1 MNVTVRGR
9 TRHYRTVTFD
19 RARNA
24 VLLIEQRLLP
34 HEFKIVATENFRET
48 AGAIH
53 DMVVRGAG
61 AIGATAAYGLAQG
74 ALAFR
79 GHDLKKFS
87 AHIETVYQT
96 LKAARPTAVD
106 PVNAMNGVRAAMRA
120 GKTVEEQQSL
130 ALAAAEEFANEDVRH
145 CEEIG
150 RHGAKL
156 IRNGMKILT
165 HCNAGWL
172 AFVDIGTATAP
183 MYAAQAQG
191 KKFHVFCDETRP
203 RSQGATLTAW
213 ELAQQKI
220 SHQIIADNA
229 AGHLMQRGEID
240 LVIVGSDRT
249 LGRTGEVA
257 NKIGTYTKAVLAA
270 RHKIPFYV
278 AIPLSTIDW
287 NLKRGFDI
295 PIEERHETKSWARGG
310 SRKSK
315 KRSLSTAVQSAS
327 AKYIRVANPT
337 SGARNPGFDV
347 TPPELITGIITPVGI
362 FKPREL
368 WKRRQELGGF
378 SQMTSAAKIEL
389 ASANNQISLNLRR
402 RRGSQVVRQGSAK
415 ASFVGS
421 IPTLASKPNQLE
433 L

>member
-1 MNVTVRGR
+1 MNVTIRGR
-9 TRHYRTVTFD
+9 TKHYRTVTFD
-19 RARNA
+19 AAKNF

-34 HEFKIVATENFRET
+34 HEFKIVSTKNFRET
-48 AGAIH
+48 ADAIQN
-53 DMVVRGAG
+53 MVVRGAG

-79 GHDLKKFS
+79 GRDLKKFS
-87 AHIETVYQT
+87 THVETVYQV
-96 LKAARPTAVD
+96 LKNARPTAVD
-106 PVNAMNGVRAAMRA
+106 PVNAMDDVRREMSR
-120 GKTVEEQQSL
+120 GETVVEQQSL
-130 ALAAAEEFANEDVRH
+130 ALAAAEEFANEDARH

-150 RHGAKL
+150 KYGAKL
-156 IRNGMKILT
+156 IRNGMRILT

-172 AFVDIGTATAP
+172 AFVDIGSATAP

-220 SHQIIADNA
+220 SHQVIADNA

-240 LVIVGSDRT
+240 LVLVGSDRT
-249 LGRTGEVA
+249 LGRTGEIA

-295 PIEERHETKSWARGG
+295 PIEDRHENEVLGAWGVTKSGQRQY
-310 SRKSK
+310 
-315 KRSLSTAVQSAS
+315 V
-327 AKYIRVANPT
+327 RVANPM

-347 TPPELITGIITPVGI
+347 TPAELISGIITPVGI
-362 FKPREL
+362 FKPQEL
-368 WKRRQELGGF
+368 WKRRHELG
-378 SQMTSAAKIEL
+378 
-389 ASANNQISLNLRR
+389 
-402 RRGSQVVRQGSAK
+402 
-415 ASFVGS
+415 FVGKKV
-421 IPTLASKPNQLE
+421 TDQKPCIKKLRDKT
-433 L
+433 

>member
-1 MNVTVRGR
+1 MNVTIHGKM
-9 TRHYRTVTFD
+9 RHYRTVTFD
-19 RARNA
+19 AKQNA

-34 HEFKIVATENFRET
+34 HEFKIVPTADFRAT
-48 AGAIH
+48 ALAIK

-74 ALAFR
+74 ARAFR
-79 GHDLKKFS
+79 GSDLKKFS
-87 AHIETVYQT
+87 AHVETVFQT

-106 PVNAMNGVRAAMRA
+106 PVNAMLGVRALMRR
-120 GKTVEEQQSL
+120 GKTVEEQQAL
-130 ALAAAEEFANEDVRH
+130 ALAAAEEFANEDARH
-145 CEEIG
+145 CAEIG
-150 RHGAKL
+150 EHGAKL
-156 IRNGMKILT
+156 IRNGMNILT

-172 AFVDIGTATAP
+172 AFVDVGSATAP
-183 MYAAQAQG
+183 MYAAQAEG

-220 SHQIIADNA
+220 PHHIIADNA

-240 LVIVGSDRT
+240 MVIVGSDRT

-287 NLKRGFDI
+287 NLKSGFSI
-295 PIEERHETKSWARGG
+295 PIEERHESEVLGAWGVVGSQKSEVRSQKPG
-310 SRKSK
+310 KS
-315 KRSLSTAVQSAS
+315 TYVH
-327 AKYIRVANPT
+327 VANPT
-337 SGARNPGFDV
+337 STARNPGFDV
-347 TPPELITGIITPVGI
+347 TPAELITGIITPVGI

-368 WKRRQELGGF
+368 WAKRKQLGFG
-378 SQMTSAAKIEL
+378 A
-389 ASANNQISLNLRR
+389 
-402 RRGSQVVRQGSAK
+402 
-415 ASFVGS
+415 
-421 IPTLASKPNQLE
+421 
-433 L
+433 

>member
-1 MNVTVRGR
+1 MNVTVHGR

-34 HEFKIVATENFRET
+34 HEFKIVATKNFRET
-48 AGAIH
+48 AGAIR
-53 DMVVRGAG
+53 DMIVRGAG

-79 GHDLKKFS
+79 GRDLKAFS
-87 AHIETVYQT
+87 VHVKTVCQI

-106 PVNAMNGVRAAMRA
+106 PVNAMNDVRAAMRA
-120 GKTVEEQQSL
+120 GQTVEEQQLL
-130 ALAAAEEFANEDVRH
+130 ALAAAEEFANENVRH

-172 AFVDIGTATAP
+172 AFVDVGTATAP

-191 KKFHVFCDETRP
+191 KKFHVFCSETRP

-229 AGHLMQRGEID
+229 AGHLMQRGEVD

-257 NKIGTYTKAVLAA
+257 NKIGTYTKAVLAK
-270 RHKIPFYV
+270 RHGIPFYV
-278 AIPLSTIDW
+278 TIPLSTIDW
-287 NLKRGFDI
+287 NLKSGFDI
-295 PIEERHETKSWARGG
+295 PIEERHESEVLGAWGME
-310 SRKSK
+310 SSPKSK
-315 KRSLSTAVQSAS
+315 VQSLKS
-327 AKYIRVANPT
+327 ERRVYVRVANPM

-362 FKPREL
+362 FKPKEL
-368 WKRRQELGGF
+368 W
-378 SQMTSAAKIEL
+378 
-389 ASANNQISLNLRR
+389 RR
-402 RRGSQVVRQGSAK
+402 RR
-415 ASFVGS
+415 
-421 IPTLASKPNQLE
+421 E
-433 L
+433 LGFGG

>member
-9 TRHYRTVTFD
+9 TAHFRTVTFD
-19 RARNA
+19 ARKNS

-34 HEFKIVATENFRET
+34 HEFKIVATKNFRET
-48 AGAIH
+48 ARAIT

-79 GHDLKKFS
+79 GADLKKFS
-87 AHIETVYQT
+87 AHVDLVFKI
-96 LKAARPTAVD
+96 LADARPTAVD
-106 PVNAMNGVRAAMRA
+106 PVNAMKDVRRQMRA
-120 GKTVEEQQSL
+120 GETVVEQQSL
-130 ALAAAEEFANEDVRH
+130 ALAAAEEFANEDVHH

-150 RHGAKL
+150 RHGARL
-156 IRNGMKILT
+156 IRGGMRVLT

-172 AFVDIGTATAP
+172 AFVDIGSATAP

-240 LVIVGSDRT
+240 IVIVGSDRV

-257 NKIGTYTKAVLAA
+257 NKIGTYTKAVLAE
-270 RHKIPFYV
+270 RHQIPFYV

-295 PIEERHETKSWARGG
+295 PIEERHESEVLGAWGTSKS
-310 SRKSK
+310 SK
-315 KRSLSTAVQSAS
+315 REYV
-327 AKYIRVANPT
+327 RVANPT
-337 SGARNPGFDV
+337 SDARNPGFDV
-347 TPPELITGIITPVGI
+347 TPAELITGIITPAGI
-362 FKPREL
+362 FKPKEL
-368 WKRRQELGGF
+368 WKHRKKLGFVEL
-378 SQMTSAAKIEL
+378 
-389 ASANNQISLNLRR
+389 
-402 RRGSQVVRQGSAK
+402 
-415 ASFVGS
+415 
-421 IPTLASKPNQLE
+421 
-433 L
+433 

>member
-1 MNVTVRGR
+1 MNVTLRGR
-9 TRHYRTVTFD
+9 TEHFRTVTFD
-19 RARNA
+19 AKNNSVR
-24 VLLIEQRLLP
+24 LIEQRLLP
-34 HEFKIVATENFRET
+34 HEFKIIGTKDFRET
-48 AGAIH
+48 ARAITN
-53 DMVVRGAG
+53 MVVRGAG

-79 GHDLKKFS
+79 GGDLKKFS
-87 AHIETVYQT
+87 AHVATVYQT
-96 LKAARPTAVD
+96 LADARPTAVD
-106 PVNAMNGVRAAMRA
+106 PVNAMNDVRRKMLT
-120 GKTVEEQQSL
+120 GKTVAEQQSL
-130 ALAAAEEFANEDVRH
+130 ALAAAEEFANEDARH

-150 RHGAKL
+150 AHGAKL
-156 IRNGMKILT
+156 IRNGMRILT

-172 AFVDIGTATAP
+172 AFVDTGTATAP

-191 KKFHVFCDETRP
+191 KKFQVFCDETRP
-203 RSQGATLTAW
+203 RSQGASLTAW

-249 LGRTGEVA
+249 LGRTGEVT

-295 PIEERHETKSWARGG
+295 PIEDRHESEVLGAWGINSRGQ
-310 SRKSK
+310 RE
-315 KRSLSTAVQSAS
+315 
-327 AKYIRVANPT
+327 YIRVANPT

-347 TPPELITGIITPVGI
+347 TPAELITGIITPAGI
-362 FKPREL
+362 FKPKEL
-368 WKRRQELGGF
+368 WKQRRKLGW
-378 SQMTSAAKIEL
+378 
-389 ASANNQISLNLRR
+389 AN
-402 RRGSQVVRQGSAK
+402 
-415 ASFVGS
+415 
-421 IPTLASKPNQLE
+421 
-433 L
+433 

>member
-1 MNVTVRGR
+1 MNVTVGGR
-9 TRHYRTVTFD
+9 TQHFRTVTF
-19 RARNA
+19 NA
-24 VLLIEQRLLP
+24 GKNSVLLIEQHLLP
-34 HEFKIVATENFRET
+34 HEFKIVATKNFRET
-48 AGAIH
+48 ARAIT
-53 DMVVRGAG
+53 DMIVRGAG

-79 GHDLKKFS
+79 GNDLKKFS
-87 AHIETVYQT
+87 AHIETVYQV
-96 LKAARPTAVD
+96 LKNARPTAVD
-106 PVNAMNGVRAAMRA
+106 PGNAMNDVRREMAR
-120 GKTVEEQQSL
+120 GKTVEENKSL

-172 AFVDIGTATAP
+172 AFVDVGTATAP

-229 AGHLMQRGEID
+229 ADHLMKRAEIN

-249 LGRTGEVA
+249 LGRTGEVT
-257 NKIGTYTKAVLAA
+257 NKIGTYTKAVLAN
-270 RHKIPFYV
+270 RHGIPFYV

-287 NLKRGFDI
+287 NLKRGRDI
-295 PIEERHETKSWARGG
+295 PIEERDASEVLGAWGVES
-310 SRKSK
+310 SPKSK
-315 KRSLSTAVQSAS
+315 VRSPKSIKRV
-327 AKYIRVANPT
+327 YVRVANPA
-337 SGARNPGFDV
+337 SGARNPGF
-347 TPPELITGIITPVGI
+347 
-362 FKPREL
+362 
-368 WKRRQELGGF
+368 
-378 SQMTSAAKIEL
+378 
-389 ASANNQISLNLRR
+389 
-402 RRGSQVVRQGSAK
+402 
-415 ASFVGS
+415 
-421 IPTLASKPNQLE
+421 
-433 L
+433 

>member
-1 MNVTVRGR
+1 MNVLVRGR
-9 TRHYRTVTFD
+9 VQHHRTVTFD
-19 RARNA
+19 AARNA

-34 HEFKIVATENFRET
+34 HEFRIVATRDFRET
-48 AGAIH
+48 ARAIT

-74 ALAFR
+74 ARAFHGRNLAAFTR
-79 GHDLKKFS
+79 RV
-87 AHIETVYQT
+87 EEVYQT

-106 PVNAMNGVRAAMRA
+106 PVNAMNQVRASMRA
-120 GKTVEEQQSL
+120 GKTVEERQAI
-130 ALAAAEEFANEDVRH
+130 ALAAAEDFANEDVRH
-145 CEEIG
+145 CEAIG
-150 RHGAKL
+150 KHGARL
-156 IRNGMKILT
+156 IRNGMNILT

-172 AFVDIGTATAP
+172 AFVDVGSATAP

-191 KKFHVFCDETRP
+191 KTFHVFCDETRP

-220 SHQIIADNA
+220 PHHIIADNA

-257 NKIGTYTKAVLAA
+257 NKIGTYTKAVLAG
-270 RHKIPFYV
+270 RHGIPFYV

-287 NLKRGFDI
+287 NLRSGLGI
-295 PIEERHETKSWARGG
+295 PIEERAESEVLGAWGAFGTRNSPLTTHHSQR
-310 SRKSK
+310 
-315 KRSLSTAVQSAS
+315 V
-327 AKYIRVANPT
+327 YVRVANPG

-347 TPPELITGIITPVGI
+347 TPAELITGIITPVGI

-368 WKRRQELGGF
+368 WPRRQQL
-378 SQMTSAAKIEL
+378 AAIVDPIE
-389 ASANNQISLNLRR
+389 RKR
-402 RRGSQVVRQGSAK
+402 
-415 ASFVGS
+415 
-421 IPTLASKPNQLE
+421 
-433 L
+433 